1 MVSLFSIFNIVAKTL
16 IHTKKNKKTVP
27 VMGVTCDFKR
37 AFIMRNIKKKD
48 TIALT
53 QHLKGHICVKESAN
67 VKANT
72 SLQKHMRYGIS
83 GSKIRLECIRLE

>member
-1 MVSLFSIFNIVAKTL
+1 
-16 IHTKKNKKTVP
+16 
-27 VMGVTCDFKR
+27 MGVTNDFKR
-37 AFIMRNIKKKD
+37 AFIMRKIKKKD

-72 SLQKHMRYGIS
+72 SQQKHMRYGIS
-83 GSKIRLECIRLE
+83 GSKIRLFMHQARMKLHYIRDLL